1 MMMTMRTRSPRK
13 SAWKSYSE
21 WISRALEGKRA
32 EVEVSGLGIGSQI
45 QAESVPLRGLLYDP
59 KSDVFQVILE
69 GLDHFIRQPREFL
82 VVEGPHGLESFEI
95 VDGEGRQHIVTLKDP
110 LALPAPPEE

>member
-1 MMMTMRTRSPRK
+1 MTIRTHSPRK

-21 WISRALEGKRA
+21 WLSRVLEGRSV
-32 EVEVSGLGIGSQI
+32 EVEISGAGLVSRM
-45 QAESVPLRGLLYDP
+45 QAESVPLRGLIYDSR
-59 KSDVFQVILE
+59 SDVFQVILE
-69 GLDHFIRQPREFL
+69 GLDHVIRRPREFL

-95 VDGEGRQHIVTLKDP
+95 EDGERCRHAVTLKQP